1 MKRVKTSCVAAA
13 LSLILAT
20 MPIDGSA
27 HAQSQVLESD
37 LPDFPAGTEI
47 ADEAAVNIPDGK
59 TLRVLIVSAGETKTL
74 KGPYEGKIADY
85 TEKELT
91 WWERITGQRKD
102 PNAPIGA
109 TRGLK
114 PQD

>member
-1 MKRVKTSCVAAA
+1 MKRIKTGCVAAA
-13 LSLILAT
+13 LSLILAA
-20 MPIDGSA
+20 MPINGSVR
-27 HAQSQVLESD
+27 AQSQVLESD
-37 LPDFPAGTEI
+37 VPEFPVGTEI

-59 TLRVLIVSAGETKTL
+59 TLRVLVESAGETKTL

-91 WWERITGQRKD
+91 WWERITGQSKD